1 MQRMLE
7 DKGQRVTELEE
18 TLTGTSLL
26 VGAVYIRDISQSVYI
41 HTSEYIVTLSHT
53 VSYIL

>member
-26 VGAVYIRDISQSVYI
+26 VGAVYVRDIRI
-41 HTSEYIVTLSHT
+41 HCYIVTYSFICSLGS
-53 VSYIL
+53 

>member
-26 VGAVYIRDISQSVYI
+26 VGAVTSE
-41 HTSEYIVTLSHT
+41 TSEYIITLSH
-53 VSYIL
+53 